1 MAWITPQLVQ
11 GSTTGFPGG
20 LAYVV
25 FPTNVFGGGAM
36 TQFDVISAGPEVGSS
51 FVRIANHFAFPG
63 PAHVVFIESNG
74 PVTFRIRGGLQV

>member
-11 GSTTGFPGG
+11 GSTAGLPGG

-25 FPTNVFGGGAM
+25 FPSNVVGGAM
-36 TQFDVISAGPEVGSS
+36 TVFDVISAGPEVGGS
-51 FVRIANHFAFPG
+51 FVRIVNHFAFPG